1 MEIYGQ
7 GSEIKNMHIKDKK
20 QLLDLGESA
29 KFITSKLGELEK
41 DQKEKEKIINNLK
54 GELSYVS
61 EKLRKMEESIDSQQ
75 QYSQTNCLLLHGIEE
90 TKGEDTDNIVLEVLN
105 NDMDLNIS
113 KAALDRSHRIGNPK
127 SKTKSRPIIVK
138 FVRYYDRKGVL

>member
-54 GELSYVS
+54 GELSYMS
-61 EKLRKMEESIDSQQ
+61 EKLRKWKRVSILSSNTLKQ
-75 QYSQTNCLLLHGIEE
+75 
-90 TKGEDTDNIVLEVLN
+90 IVCFS
-105 NDMDLNIS
+105 M
-113 KAALDRSHRIGNPK
+113 ALK
-127 SKTKSRPIIVK
+127 KLKVK
-138 FVRYYDRKGVL
+138 ILTILS

>member
-41 DQKEKEKIINNLK
+41 I
-54 GELSYVS
+54 
-61 EKLRKMEESIDSQQ
+61 RK
-75 QYSQTNCLLLHGIEE
+75 
-90 TKGEDTDNIVLEVLN
+90 K
-105 NDMDLNIS
+105 
-113 KAALDRSHRIGNPK
+113 R
-127 SKTKSRPIIVK
+127 
-138 FVRYYDRKGVL
+138 RK

>member
-1 MEIYGQ
+1 MIPLKQTEIQRKYEKQAPQLLQMKVMFLMKLLIRLFNCLRKFEAKVMEIYGQ

-61 EKLRKMEESIDSQQ
+61 EKLRKMEESIDS
-75 QYSQTNCLLLHGIEE
+75 
-90 TKGEDTDNIVLEVLN
+90 
-105 NDMDLNIS
+105 
-113 KAALDRSHRIGNPK
+113 
-127 SKTKSRPIIVK
+127 
-138 FVRYYDRKGVL
+138 